1 MLVDVIMP
9 KLGESITEGTI
20 LEWKKNVGDSIN
32 KDETLLEIST
42 DKVDSE
48 VPSPA
53 EGKIIEIL
61 YKVNDVVA
69 VGEVIARIGGDSD
82 EVQNSSNDKKEEK
95 SHTENKFDKEGEN
108 LIVKPLNDIQGMM
121 DDVKSGKINL
131 NKYNNSKRDDSQIK
145 QRFYSP
151 LVKSIAN
158 KEGISLSELDSIPGS
173 GANNRVNKKD
183 ILDYLK
189 NRKNSSSDMSD
200 ISKNIDNS
208 YMLENKLEPM
218 GHVRKMIAEHMAKS
232 RDTSVHVYST
242 SEIDMTNIVE
252 YRNNFKEQFK
262 SQYQTTLTYTPFI
275 IDAVINAIH
284 DFPLIN
290 SKVSNENI
298 QFNQNINIGVAVAL
312 PDDNLIVPVIK
323 RSEELNFLGL
333 ARATNDLASRARA
346 GRLNPEEAQGS
357 TFTVTNPG
365 IFGSLFGMGIINQPN
380 VGLLSVGAIHKKP
393 VVKETEYGDV
403 VVVRSM
409 MYLTLA
415 YDHRIIDGSYGTR
428 FLSKIKELLESF
440 EKKNI

>member
-1 MLVDVIMP
+1 MSVDVIMP

-20 LEWKKNVGDSIN
+20 LEWKKNVGDTIN

-48 VPSPA
+48 IPSPA
-53 EGKIIEIL
+53 EGKLLEIL

-69 VGEVIARIGGDSD
+69 VGTIIARIGSESGDVL
-82 EVQNSSNDKKEEK
+82 EPSNHE
-95 SHTENKFDKEGEN
+95 
-108 LIVKPLNDIQGMM
+108 KPLVEDEEENINVVEDSYHENNTSNHTKY
-121 DDVKSGKINL
+121 KST
-131 NKYNNSKRDDSQIK
+131 S
-145 QRFYSP
+145 RFYSP

-158 KEGISLSELDSIPGS
+158 KENISLNELDQINGT
-173 GANNRVNKKD
+173 GNNGRVNKKD
-183 ILDYLK
+183 ILDYIK
-189 NRKNSSSDMSD
+189 NRNHNQSSFTNLSED
-200 ISKNIDNS
+200 KGFENV
-208 YMLENKLEPM
+208 LENRLEPM
-218 GHVRKMIAEHMAKS
+218 GHVRKMIAQHMAKS

-242 SEIDMTNIVE
+242 SEVDMTNIVE
-252 YRNNFKEQFK
+252 YRNNSKEKFK
-262 SQYQTTLTYTPFI
+262 SQYQTPLTYTPFI
-275 IDAVINAIH
+275 IDAVIKAIH

-290 SKVSNENI
+290 AKINNENI

-312 PDDNLIVPVIK
+312 ADDNLIVPVIK

-333 ARATNDLASRARA
+333 ARATNDLASRAR
-346 GRLNPEEAQGS
+346 GGKLNPDEAQGS

-380 VGLLSVGAIHKKP
+380 VGLLSVGAINKKP

-428 FLSKIKELLESF
+428 FLSRLKQLLESF
-440 EKKNI
+440 SKEKK